1 MSARRRKT
9 NGPDRRVDHEVVI
22 IGAGLSG
29 IGVARDL
36 LRAGVS
42 DITIFERAAAVGG
55 TWRDNVY
62 PGIGV
67 DVPAQAYQFRDACNP
82 EWSRFYAKGPEVLA
96 YIERLT
102 DDFGVRALVR
112 FNSEVGERHWDDD
125 ADLWRMKVNGKDVTA
140 RFVVVAA
147 GPFPEPKPAE
157 LPGLDDFA
165 GTILKSA
172 SWDQRVDLAGK
183 RVAIIGTG
191 ASAVQIIPEIAREV
205 GRLDVYQR
213 TPIWIF
219 PKFDPTTPRAVKTFF
234 RRVPLAQRLLQEGL
248 ELVYAGVL
256 VYGVMYYANVKIVP
270 QAVSSFLRN
279 VTYRMA
285 VPDREL
291 RAKLTPDYDF
301 GCKRPAVSSS
311 YLQTFTRDNVDL
323 ITDPIETITRTGI
336 RTRGGAQRDIDVL
349 VLATG
354 FRLFYDPQIY
364 RDTPVTGRDGFDLG
378 DFYAHQLPQSYHGI
392 SIPGLPNYFQVFGH
406 YGWTGGTWHSV
417 VDTAGA
423 HISRVIAQAQR
434 LGATDV
440 EVRRQAAA
448 DWTAQVRGRY
458 ATSLFQVGNCATA
471 NSYYFDHN
479 GESAY
484 IRPMSTQAARRSS
497 RTFPLHDYAF
507 EGHAEPERAA
517 AVANKAV
524 V

>member
-1 MSARRRKT
+1 M
-9 NGPDRRVDHEVVI
+9 
-22 IGAGLSG
+22 
-29 IGVARDL
+29 
-36 LRAGVS
+36 
-42 DITIFERAAAVGG
+42 
-55 TWRDNVY
+55 
-62 PGIGV
+62 
-67 DVPAQAYQFRDACNP
+67 
-82 EWSRFYAKGPEVLA
+82 
-96 YIERLT
+96 
-102 DDFGVRALVR
+102 
-112 FNSEVGERHWDDD
+112 
-125 ADLWRMKVNGKDVTA
+125 
-140 RFVVVAA
+140 
-147 GPFPEPKPAE
+147 
-157 LPGLDDFA
+157 
-165 GTILKSA
+165 
-172 SWDQRVDLAGK
+172 
-183 RVAIIGTG
+183 
-191 ASAVQIIPEIAREV
+191 
-205 GRLDVYQR
+205 
-213 TPIWIF
+213 
-219 PKFDPTTPRAVKTFF
+219 
-234 RRVPLAQRLLQEGL
+234 
-248 ELVYAGVL
+248 
-256 VYGVMYYANVKIVP
+256 
-270 QAVSSFLRN
+270 
-279 VTYRMA
+279 
-285 VPDREL
+285 
-291 RAKLTPDYDF
+291 
-301 GCKRPAVSSS
+301 
-311 YLQTFTRDNVDL
+311 
-323 ITDPIETITRTGI
+323 
-336 RTRGGAQRDIDVL
+336 
-349 VLATG
+349 LATG

>member
-1 MSARRRKT
+1 
-9 NGPDRRVDHEVVI
+9 
-22 IGAGLSG
+22 
-29 IGVARDL
+29 
-36 LRAGVS
+36 
-42 DITIFERAAAVGG
+42 
-55 TWRDNVY
+55 
-62 PGIGV
+62 
-67 DVPAQAYQFRDACNP
+67 
-82 EWSRFYAKGPEVLA
+82 
-96 YIERLT
+96 
-102 DDFGVRALVR
+102 
-112 FNSEVGERHWDDD
+112 
-125 ADLWRMKVNGKDVTA
+125 
-140 RFVVVAA
+140 
-147 GPFPEPKPAE
+147 
-157 LPGLDDFA
+157 
-165 GTILKSA
+165 
-172 SWDQRVDLAGK
+172 
-183 RVAIIGTG
+183 
-191 ASAVQIIPEIAREV
+191 
-205 GRLDVYQR
+205 
-213 TPIWIF
+213 
-219 PKFDPTTPRAVKTFF
+219 FF

-285 VPDREL
+285 VPDKEL

-517 AVANKAV
+517 AVVNKAV